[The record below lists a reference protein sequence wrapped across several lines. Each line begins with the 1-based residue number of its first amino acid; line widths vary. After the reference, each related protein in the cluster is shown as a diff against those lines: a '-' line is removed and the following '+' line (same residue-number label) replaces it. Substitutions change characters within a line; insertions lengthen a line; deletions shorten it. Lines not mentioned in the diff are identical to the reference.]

1 MVEIIGQIIGFV
13 AMAIIAVF
21 VFIALHFFEAGYGYL
36 FDKGGSGY
44 ALGRDAIRACL
55 AAEQEGC
62 EPTLMHKL
70 LLERLQTPTVLA
82 ALGEF
87 YQGGKAFIASFAPLV
102 FEAYEQGDAVA
113 ARILQDNVACVADEV
128 QKARR
133 ILNDRSVVRVVLA
146 GGLTAQAEMLLPLL
160 REQLDAEKS
169 YDIAILTQP
178 PVMGAVTL
186 AKERYHDKN
195 RNEK

>member
-1 MVEIIGQIIGFV
+1 MSFTK
-13 AMAIIAVF
+13 
-21 VFIALHFFEAGYGYL
+21 EAKPL
-36 FDKGGSGY
+36 S
-44 ALGRDAIRACL
+44 
-55 AAEQEGC
+55 
-62 EPTLMHKL
+62 
-70 LLERLQTPTVLA
+70 
-82 ALGEF
+82 
-87 YQGGKAFIASFAPLV
+87 LV
-102 FEAYEQGDAVA
+102 FEAYEQGDTIA

-133 ILNDRSVVRVVLA
+133 MLNDRSVVRVVLA

-160 REQLDAEKS
+160 RAQLDAEKS
-169 YDIAILTQP
+169 YDIAILTSP